1 VLVVTQPSFLYHNGE
16 RYLRQVPPEKQA
28 YLYPL
33 RSLLGAGVPL
43 AAGSDCPV
51 VPPDVVTG
59 LYGAVAR
66 RSAGGRPVPGAETV
80 GIEQALAMYTTG
92 AAFSSFAEG
101 ERGSIGPGRL
111 ADLVV
116 LSGDPTACPPAEFLA
131 LRPEM
136 TVVGGSVVWPTVKG

>member
-1 VLVVTQPSFLYHNGE
+1 VS
-16 RYLRQVPPEKQA
+16 
-28 YLYPL
+28 
-33 RSLLGAGVPL
+33 L

-51 VPPDVVTG
+51 VAPDVIAG

-66 RSAGGRPVPGAETV
+66 RSAGGRLLPGAEAV
-80 GIEQALAMYTTG
+80 GIQEALAMYTTG

-101 ERGSIGPGRL
+101 ERGSIGLGRL

-116 LSGDPTACPPAEFLA
+116 LSGDPTDCSPADLLA

-136 TVVGGSVVWPTVKG
+136 TIVGGRVAWPSVKG